1 MKNARI
7 EALIYYIKLL
17 NHFTFIK
24 STRTLF
30 SATSIIDQILS
41 VVENEINMLGK
52 WDSIDSAKIGIV
64 GQCLT
69 LLYNLAFDNRILIIL
84 RDRNV
89 VEICDKLSFMNDKT
103 ITFAASSLKVLLDG
117 NFNEGGRYEL
127 YHLTGILVEYMSRS
141 VKEPR
146 QPYRGVRLNS
156 VLKTLERMLNTGY
169 LSLKIFVFYRN
180 Y

>member
-1 MKNARI
+1 MESARI
-7 EALIYYIKLL
+7 EALMYYIKLL
-17 NHFTFIK
+17 NHFTFVK

-30 SATSIIDQILS
+30 SGTPIIDQILS
-41 VVENEINMLGK
+41 VIENEMYMIIS
-52 WDSIDSAKIGIV
+52 WYQIDNTRTGIV

-89 VEICDKLSFMNDKT
+89 VEICDKLHSVSEKT
-103 ITFAASSLKVLLDG
+103 ITFAAKSLKVLLDW
-117 NFNEGGRYEL
+117 NLEDEDRDEL
-127 YHLTGILVEYMSRS
+127 DYFTGILVEYICRC

-156 VLKTLERMLNTGY
+156 VLKILESMLNAGY
-169 LSLKIFVFYRN
+169 LSLKIFIFYRN